1 MRGRIIVAGVVVVL
15 VVMGLGASFAF
26 AQDAGGGG
34 GRARARSRWDPAQMQ
49 QRYLERMKEIL
60 KVEDEEW
67 PVLQP
72 RLAKVMTLS
81 RDVRGGMRGMMIGRR
96 GRRGGDAADD
106 AAPQPQSAT
115 QKAQQALR
123 QSLENEAATADEIK
137 AKLTALRAARE
148 KAKQE
153 LAVAQQ
159 SLRELLTQRQEAQ
172 LVLMGILD

>member
-1 MRGRIIVAGVVVVL
+1 MHARRIVVAGLAVAML
-15 VVMGLGASFAF
+15 TGLAVSLAV

-34 GRARARSRWDPAQMQ
+34 GRGRARGRWDPAQMQ
-49 QRYLERMKEIL
+49 QRYLEWMKERL

-67 PVLQP
+67 KVLQP

-81 RDVRGGMRGMMIGRR
+81 RDVRGGMRGMMFGRR
-96 GRRGGDAADD
+96 GRRGGDAAG
-106 AAPQPQSAT
+106 ARPQPQSAT

-172 LVLMGILD
+172 LVLMGILA

>member
-1 MRGRIIVAGVVVVL
+1 MRGRIVIAGIVVVL
-15 VVMGLGASFAF
+15 VLMGLGASFAF

-34 GRARARSRWDPAQMQ
+34 GRGRARGRWDPAQMQ
-49 QRYLERMKEIL
+49 QRYLEWMKEIL

-67 PVLQP
+67 TVLQP

-81 RDVRGGMRGMMIGRR
+81 RDVRGGMRGMMFGRR
-96 GRRGGDAADD
+96 GRRGGDAAG
-106 AAPQPQSAT
+106 ARPQPQSAT

-137 AKLTALRAARE
+137 TKLTALRAARE